1 MGSRQDGRDP
11 PSPREVAHN
20 VKRAN
25 EIGLAWSVPRIIAI
39 AAVLG
44 VARRDGETCAKP
56 LFEWATMMLAMDLL
70 RAPLRLWVLARLR
83 VLQRIGMAGDLLEEL
98 TPEFQA
104 KLQLIL
110 RSRVAGLNRGLSIAA
125 LALNAAGVV
134 WLLQAGACTKTA
146 PHLYRLCLALT
157 LMLVIF
163 VGLNVCC
170 TMVYFSLVCVFRFC
184 GRRIIQW
191 NGGVAAHGAGPAKTG
206 LRPEEIAKMSSVIFN
221 PAAHATNSSCAVCLS
236 DFEAGEVCRKLECG
250 HVFHE
255 ACVDEW

>member
-83 VLQRIGMAGDLLEEL
+83 VLQRIGMAGDPLEEL

-134 WLLQAGACTKTA
+134 WLLQAGGVRQDRAA
-146 PHLYRLCLALT
+146 PVPAVPRAHAHARHLRRPERLLHH
-157 LMLVIF
+157 
-163 VGLNVCC
+163 
-170 TMVYFSLVCVFRFC
+170 
-184 GRRIIQW
+184 
-191 NGGVAAHGAGPAKTG
+191 GVLQPGVRLPL
-206 LRPEEIAKMSSVIFN
+206 LRP
-221 PAAHATNSSCAVCLS
+221 AHHPVEWRRGGARCW
-236 DFEAGEVCRKLECG
+236 AGEDWP
-250 HVFHE
+250 
-255 ACVDEW
+255 AP